1 MHFSALGKDVK
12 AVKRAVTIKQNYEF
26 RRLYA
31 KGRSAVTPSLVMYCR
46 KNGRGH
52 NRLGITTST
61 KLGHAVVRNRARR
74 RLREL
79 FRLSQD
85 RMQQRYDVLLVARGK
100 TARVPHRVLQRDY
113 DAALSK
119 LGLAVEAEEK

>member
-1 MHFSALGKDVK
+1 MK
-12 AVKRAVTIKQNYEF
+12 AAVTLKENYEF
-26 RRLYA
+26 RRTYQ
-31 KGRSAVTPSLVMYCR
+31 KGVSAVSPVMVLYCR
-46 KNGRGH
+46 KNRLGR
-52 NRLGITTST
+52 NRLGLVSST

-85 RMQQRYDVLLVARGK
+85 RMQQGYDVLLVARGK

-113 DAALSK
+113 DAALLK

>member
-1 MHFSALGKDVK
+1 M
-12 AVKRAVTIKQNYEF
+12 KRSVTIKENYEF

-31 KGRSAVTPSLVMYCR
+31 KGASVVLPSMVVYCR
-46 KNGRGH
+46 KNGRAR
-52 NRLGITTST
+52 NRLGVTVST

-85 RMQQRYDVLLVARGK
+85 QMVQGWDVRLVARGR
-100 TARVPHRVLQRDY
+100 TARCPHSVLQRDY
-113 DAALSK
+113 DRALAQ
-119 LGLAVEAEEK
+119 LGLVREDKT